1 MAIAPITGVRL
12 YPDQWRDR
20 RSEIA
25 AGAAAKM
32 LGLANT
38 QDADTATTAHP

>member
-12 YPDQWRDR
+12 YPGQWRER
-20 RSEIA
+20 HSEIA
-25 AGAAAKM
+25 AGAAAK
-32 LGLANT
+32 LLWLANT

>member
-12 YPDQWRDR
+12 YPGQWRNR

-25 AGAAAKM
+25 VGTAAK
-32 LGLANT
+32 LLELANT